1 MYTPMQELIEQ
12 LKQEIENQVQFRDE
26 FEDGVVQ
33 GLEGALDL
41 AEAMLKKEKKV
52 MEDCFDS
59 ANLIIEESIDG
70 DHKWGTFREYYN
82 ETFNTKES

>member
-1 MYTPMQELIEQ
+1 MKTPIQELIETF
-12 LKQEIENQVQFRDE
+12 KEIQKDQDPFSVHDAIE
-26 FEDGVVQ
+26 F
-33 GLEGALDL
+33 